1 LNLKYVCLIAV
12 LSISAAHSH
21 EGVVSSAPFLAC
33 QNSEKTAEC
42 SYENDHGDLYI
53 GSCRL
58 FNTQL
63 MCVRSKPIV
72 KAESIKKSAIK

>member
-1 LNLKYVCLIAV
+1 MALLF
-12 LSISAAHSH
+12 ISAAHGH
-21 EGVVSSAPFLAC
+21 EGVVSSAPFKAC
-33 QNSEKTAEC
+33 QNLEKKAEC

-72 KAESIKKSAIK
+72 KAESLKKSAVK